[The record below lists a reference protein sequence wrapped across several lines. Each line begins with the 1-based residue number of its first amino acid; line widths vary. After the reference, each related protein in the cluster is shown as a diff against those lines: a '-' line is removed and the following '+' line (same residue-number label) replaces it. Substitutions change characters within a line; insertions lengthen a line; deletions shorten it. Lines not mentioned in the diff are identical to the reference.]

1 LVDDHRVY
9 DIWINPRT
17 GDDVSRC
24 SWLLKLPGKN
34 KFICRIQYMKP
45 EHCRNYPLS
54 REHAENT
61 SCPGFDGTI
70 KKNNEKEDPLEKQLW
85 KAADKLMIIL

>member
-1 LVDDHRVY
+1 
-9 DIWINPRT
+9 
-17 GDDVSRC
+17 
-24 SWLLKLPGKN
+24 
-34 KFICRIQYMKP
+34 MKH